1 MLKSTG
7 SELVA
12 SMHSSEVS
20 VRGTASSAEGPGV
33 EVKVSLFT
41 EKRQ

>member
-1 MLKSTG
+1 MLKSAG

-20 VRGTASSAEGPGV
+20 VRGTASSAGGPGL
-33 EVKVSLFT
+33 EVKVALFT
-41 EKRQ
+41 IRRQ